1 MAVTTT
7 TPTADLETYFGCA
20 GYEVTDKD
28 GAEIAH
34 NLGSYCANQDG
45 AVHLGF
51 FQDATCSTRRSTWA
65 AGALPLAATK
75 SKTSKINVTYSV
87 SIK

>member
-1 MAVTTT
+1 M
-7 TPTADLETYFGCA
+7 DLKTYLGCA
-20 GYEVTDKD
+20 GYEVTDED
-28 GAEIAH
+28 STEIAH

-51 FQDATCSTRRSTWA
+51 FQDATCPTRRSTWA
-65 AGALPLAATK
+65 VGVLPLAAIK
-75 SKTSKINVTYSV
+75 SKTYKTNVTYSV